1 MISNVTLNCGD
12 DVAISVCRLV
22 IHCASDCVTRC
33 AMSQYR
39 DAGVVVSEA
48 IDFGSLPNDYFARA
62 SVTDSSNDSSTD
74 SSNGFASHLGLANDR
89 LSHHVIGGSPSCRD
103 DLSRETSTRDHF

>member
-39 DAGVVVSEA
+39 DAGVVA
-48 IDFGSLPNDYFARA
+48 IKMYCTGVTMKNIQNNAR
-62 SVTDSSNDSSTD
+62 
-74 SSNGFASHLGLANDR
+74 
-89 LSHHVIGGSPSCRD
+89 
-103 DLSRETSTRDHF
+103 